1 VSHWHLPELASYA
14 VTGLVAAEVFAAAL
28 FAAQR
33 AFVAS
38 DKRFRPAAVR
48 PPLDLFAAGFAVV
61 LVDVVAAEAGAA
73 GGAAFFAAA
82 LTARFFFAQRFC
94 CANAMRWRAWALM
107 TRFPATVA
115 VLAVFK
121 AGVAALAVGWETAVG
136 FSASSA
142 VIAAIM

>member
-1 VSHWHLPELASYA
+1 VIDF
-14 VTGLVAAEVFAAAL
+14 VAAEVFAAAL

-38 DKRFRPAAVR
+38 DNRFRPAAVR
-48 PPLDLFAAGFAVV
+48 PPLELFAAGFAEV
-61 LVDVVAAEAGAA
+61 LVDVVATEASAA
-73 GGAAFFAAA
+73 GRAAFFAAA

-94 CANAMRWRAWALM
+94 CANAIRWRASALI
-107 TRFPATVA
+107 TRFP

-121 AGVAALAVGWETAVG
+121 AGLAAALEVGWETAVR

-142 VIAAIM
+142 VIAAVMRSR